1 MVGSIL
7 VVPLSR
13 RYGSCFCLFWS
24 TIGILF
30 GAVWSAM
37 MTSSSD
43 YIPFLISRL
52 FSGLCA
58 GVPLILGSEFVMR
71 AFFRHQRGKC
81 LHILH
86 IPFLMGV
93 SIGPTLGAYIDARA
107 SWTVSFWYTVPLN
120 GVLALVILIFLEEA
134 VYAEGEQKR
143 QSFLQEKWNMYVRGR
158 AIPPQLRA
166 SWKNMVSLI
175 FTASPSFILYAE
187 I

>member
-30 GAVWSAM
+30 AAVWSAM

-52 FSGLCA
+52 FAGLCA

-134 VYAEGEQKR
+134 IYAEGEQKR
-143 QSFLQEKWNMYVRGR
+143 QSFLQRKWNMYVRGR

-175 FTASPSFILYAE
+175 LTASPAVILYAE